1 MINFKC
7 RILAIFFL
15 VFSGFS
21 YSNPTVIQHN
31 FNLSA
36 NIKQNTDDFY
46 VKEVGTGSSSAIV
59 FKWDKNISDFINPNQ
74 APIYL
79 KIKSTKD
86 VSVYTNIPPQLK
98 STQGATIPIKINM
111 EPDGNKMVVS
121 SQAGVQNVG
130 LIKQVVYPVKASA
143 ELGGTGLE
151 PGTEVIFGVTFK
163 ALKTGML
170 DSMKNAVSE
179 PVPGSY
185 SASIALIFESDLS

>member
-21 YSNPTVIQHN
+21 YSNPTVIQHS

-46 VKEVGTGSSSAIV
+46 VKEVGNGSSSAIV
-59 FKWDKNISDFINPNQ
+59 FKWDKNINDFINPNQ

-111 EPDGNKMVVS
+111 EPDGNENMVS
-121 SQAGVQNVG
+121 SQAGVHNIG
-130 LIKQVVYPVKASA
+130 LIKQTVYPVKAPVGS
-143 ELGGTGLE
+143 GGTGLE
-151 PGTEVIFGVTFK
+151 PGTEVIYGVTFK
-163 ALKTGML
+163 ALKTGMT
-170 DSMKNAVSE
+170 DSMKGAVSE